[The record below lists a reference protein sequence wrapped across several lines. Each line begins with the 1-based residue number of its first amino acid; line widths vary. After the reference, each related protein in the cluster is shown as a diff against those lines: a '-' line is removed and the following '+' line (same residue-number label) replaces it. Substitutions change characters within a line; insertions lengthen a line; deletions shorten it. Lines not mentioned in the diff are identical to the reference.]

1 MSAIILD
8 GKKLADE
15 MLNDFQSRE
24 TKKKDLVIISI
35 GDDPASAVYVR
46 NKIRAC
52 NKCGII
58 ALHIN
63 LPDSVSES
71 KVIDLIDEFND
82 DPFTGGI
89 ILQLPIPKHFDAQ
102 YLINRI
108 STNKDVDGL
117 SFASQSSLYTG
128 SPGFRP
134 CTAEGVIKLIEHYD
148 IETKGKHVVIV
159 GRSDLVGRPLSVWLS
174 NKTRNATV
182 TLCNSYT
189 TNLKDICKQADIL
202 ISAAG
207 FPKLISADMVKK
219 GATVI
224 DVGINRDEKGKLCG
238 DVDFENV
245 KEVAS
250 AITPVPGGVG
260 PLTVAMLIDHLPQN
274 IKW

>member
-63 LPDSVSES
+63 LPDSVSEG
-71 KVIDLIDEFND
+71 KVLDLIDEFNA

-89 ILQLPIPKHFDAQ
+89 ILQLPIPKHLNAQ

-108 STNKDVDGL
+108 SPEKDVDGL
-117 SFASQSSLYTG
+117 SLANMGNLYTG
-128 SPGFRP
+128 MSGHRP
-134 CTAEGVIKLIEHYD
+134 CTAAGVIKLIEYYN

-159 GRSDLVGRPLSVWLS
+159 GRSDLVGRPLFVWLS

-202 ISAAG
+202 ISAVG

-219 GATVI
+219 GAVVI
-224 DVGINRDEKGKLCG
+224 DVGINRDENGKLCG

-274 IKW
+274 IKG

>member
-52 NKCGII
+52 NKCGI
-58 ALHIN
+58 ASLHIT
-63 LPDSVSES
+63 LPDNVSEG
-71 KVIDLIDEFND
+71 KVFDIINKFNN

-89 ILQLPIPKHFDAQ
+89 ILQLPIPKNLNAQ
-102 YLINRI
+102 LLINRI
-108 STNKDVDGL
+108 SPEKDVDGL
-117 SFASQSSLYTG
+117 SLENMGNLYTG
-128 SPGFRP
+128 MAGHRP
-134 CTAEGVIKLIEHYD
+134 CTAKGVIKLIDYYN

-159 GRSDLVGRPLSVWLS
+159 GRSDLVGKPLSVWLS
-174 NKTRNATV
+174 SKTRNATV

-202 ISAAG
+202 ISAVG

-219 GATVI
+219 GAVVI
-224 DVGINRDEKGKLCG
+224 DVGINRDENGKLCG

-245 KEVAS
+245 KEVTS

-260 PLTVAMLIDHLPQN
+260 PMTVAMLIDNLPY
-274 IKW
+274 KKD

>member
-63 LPDSVSES
+63 LPDSVSEG
-71 KVIDLIDEFND
+71 KVLDLIDEFND

-108 STNKDVDGL
+108 SPNKDVDGL
-117 SFASQSSLYTG
+117 SFTSQSSLYTG
-128 SPGFRP
+128 LPGHRP
-134 CTAEGVIKLIEHYD
+134 CTAKGVMKLIEHYG

-202 ISAAG
+202 ISAVG

-219 GATVI
+219 GAVVI
-224 DVGINRDEKGKLCG
+224 DVGINRDENGKLCG

-274 IKW
+274 IKG

>member
-63 LPDSVSES
+63 LPDSVSEG
-71 KVIDLIDEFND
+71 KVLDLIDEFND

-108 STNKDVDGL
+108 SPNKDVDGL
-117 SFASQSSLYTG
+117 SFTSQSSLYTG
-128 SPGFRP
+128 LPGHRP
-134 CTAEGVIKLIEHYD
+134 CTAKGVMKLIEHYG

-202 ISAAG
+202 ISAVG

-224 DVGINRDEKGKLCG
+224 DVGINRDENGKLCG

-274 IKW
+274 IKG

>member
-63 LPDSVSES
+63 LPDSVSKG
-71 KVIDLIDEFND
+71 KVLDLIDEFND

-102 YLINRI
+102 HLINRI
-108 STNKDVDGL
+108 SPEKDVDGL

-128 SPGFRP
+128 LPGHRP
-134 CTAEGVIKLIEHYD
+134 CTAEGVIKLIDFYN

-202 ISAAG
+202 ISAVG

-219 GATVI
+219 GAVVI
-224 DVGINRDEKGKLCG
+224 DVGINRDENGKLCG

-274 IKW
+274 IKG